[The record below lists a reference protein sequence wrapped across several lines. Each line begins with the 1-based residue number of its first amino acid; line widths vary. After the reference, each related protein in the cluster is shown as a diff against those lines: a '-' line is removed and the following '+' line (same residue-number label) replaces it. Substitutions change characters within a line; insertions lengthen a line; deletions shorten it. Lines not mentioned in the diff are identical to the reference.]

1 MFVGFALGLRAELG
15 SCACDPADPRAMQV
29 RECSLTME
37 AHRQPKS
44 VSIFFLKDVSPRKPN
59 RWLALP
65 RLKNGG
71 PKVLD
76 EMTPAERTELW
87 TEAIKKAQ
95 ELWGDAWGIAY
106 NSVRVRTQCHMHVH
120 IGKLLPHLAQGKF
133 VEVAGPAE
141 IPVPPHRAGLWF
153 HPVGGKLRV
162 HVGEEI
168 TETTLL
174 R

>member
-1 MFVGFALGLRAELG
+1 V
-15 SCACDPADPRAMQV
+15 
-29 RECSLTME
+29 
-37 AHRQPKS
+37 
-44 VSIFFLKDVSPRKPN
+44 FFLKDASPRKPN

-65 RLKNGG
+65 RLKKGG

-76 EMTPAERTELW
+76 EMSPDERTEMW
-87 TEAIKKAQ
+87 TAAIKKAN

-120 IGKLLPHLAQGKF
+120 IGKLLPHLSPGKF
-133 VEVAGPAE
+133 VDVAGPAD
-141 IPVPPHRAGLWF
+141 IPVPENHAGLWF
-153 HPVGGKLRV
+153 HPVKGKLRV
-162 HVGEEI
+162 HIGEEI